1 MIMWRECKLGDLL
14 EIKHGFAFLGE
25 HFSNEGSHI
34 VLTPGNFFD
43 DGGFKRKEG
52 KDKWY
57 RGFIPF
63 EYVLGKGD
71 LVVAMTEQAEGLLG
85 SAAIIP
91 ADDLY
96 LHNQRIGLIQLK
108 YIDAADKIF
117 VYYLFNSRP
126 VRHQIRGSASGTK
139 IRHTAP
145 SRIADVEVSLPPLP
159 IQRRI
164 ASILSAYD
172 DLIEN
177 SQRRIKILEEMAR
190 RLYREWFV
198 HFRFPGHEGCLF
210 VESPLGEIPEGWEVK
225 RLGDVTSK
233 IGSGATPKGGKGS
246 YKSEGIHL
254 IRSLNIYDY
263 SFEFDNLAFIDD
275 IQAAGLANVEVEE
288 EDVLL
293 NITGASVAR
302 CAMVLSHLLPARVNQ
317 HVAIVRADKAKVS
330 PFYLLDAINSDLH
343 KQQLLAFAQG
353 GATREALTKDTI
365 SVFQIVLP
373 PATLISRYGE
383 IAGEIHLQ
391 REVLIRQVQNL
402 RRTRDLLLPRLLSG
416 QIDVE
421 ILSEPPDADQD
432 ACKY

>member
-1 MIMWRECKLGDLL
+1 MWQEYKLGDVLDV
-14 EIKHGFAFLGE
+14 KHGFAFLGE
-25 HFSNEGSHI
+25 HFSNEGTHI

-57 RGFIPF
+57 RGTIPSQ
-63 EYVLGKGD
+63 YILGKGD

-91 ADDLY
+91 ANDLY
-96 LHNQRIGLIQLK
+96 LHNQRIGLVLPK
-108 YIDAADKIF
+108 DAGAFDK
-117 VYYLFNSRP
+117 VYAYYLFNSGS
-126 VRHQIRGSASGTK
+126 VRQQIRASASGTK

-145 SRIADVEVSLPPLP
+145 SRIADVEVTLPPLP
-159 IQRRI
+159 IQKRI
-164 ASILSAYD
+164 AGILSAYD

-198 HFRFPGHEGCLF
+198 HFRFPGHEGCRF
-210 VESPLGEIPEGWEVK
+210 VESPLGEIPEGWEVT

-233 IGSGATPKGGKGS
+233 IGSGATPRGGKGA

-263 SFEFDNLAFIDD
+263 SFEFDNLAFIDET
-275 IQAAGLANVEVEE
+275 QAAGLNNVEVNA
-288 EDVLL
+288 EDVLI

-302 CAMVLSHLLPARVNQ
+302 CAMVPSYLLPARVNQ
-317 HVAIVRADKAKVS
+317 HVAIVRADKSKAS
-330 PFYLLDAINSDLH
+330 PFYLLDAINSDFH

-365 SVFQIVLP
+365 SAFQIVLP
-373 PATLISRYGE
+373 PATLMNRYRG
-383 IAGEIHLQ
+383 IAGDIHLQ
-391 REVLIRQVQNL
+391 REILLRQVQNL
-402 RRTRDLLLPRLLSG
+402 RLTRDLLLPRLLSG
-416 QIDVE
+416 QLDVE
-421 ILSEPPDADQD
+421 ALPEPALMEP
-432 ACKY
+432 